1 MRLDWQHSALRPSR
15 AVDTR
20 WHDPTMLK
28 KLGKIDGVVEIFAV
42 TYHPPGNS
50 QVVNIL
56 KRILEILVKLAWFQL
71 GGMRHCDEML
81 QLRTDQFYMSQFP
94 P

>member
-1 MRLDWQHSALRPSR
+1 MWLDWQHSALRPSR

-20 WHDPTMLK
+20 WHDPMMLK
-28 KLGKIDGVVEIFAV
+28 KLGKIDGVVEIFTM

-56 KRILEILVKLAWFQL
+56 KRILEIFTWFQL
-71 GGMRHCDEML
+71 GGMRHCGDEML
-81 QLRTDQFYMSQFP
+81 QLRTDQFYMAQFLP